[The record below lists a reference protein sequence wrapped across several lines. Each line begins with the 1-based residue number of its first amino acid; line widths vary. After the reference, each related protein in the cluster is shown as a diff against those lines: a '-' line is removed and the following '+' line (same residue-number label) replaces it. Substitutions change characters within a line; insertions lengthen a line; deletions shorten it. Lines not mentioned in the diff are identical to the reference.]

1 MASELAGDS
10 GERIVSGASGALL
23 PVVHPSECGV
33 ACVAERHHPAGFRSG
48 GVHASAYVIAQRSRL
63 RLLAPLRLYSRP
75 QVTSAYTNGPVVGT
89 MVKWNMVVSLAVVLL
104 ASALPLASAGRGE
117 IAHTSPIPLR
127 VGETYAVASSDTCP
141 APVPHDGRQWSQ
153 SDWDEWKNGWERA
166 SLNPCRRA
174 TRVTEQHAASRV

>member
-33 ACVAERHHPAGFRSG
+33 ACVAERHHPAEFRSG

-63 RLLAPLRLYSRP
+63 RLLAPLRLHSRP

-104 ASALPLASAGRGE
+104 ASAVPWASAGRGE
-117 IAHTSPIPLR
+117 IAPTTPAGIPF
-127 VGETYAVASSDTCP
+127 GDSYVAESCP